1 MLCQWLLMNITVTVK
16 YVLVGN
22 DATVAR
28 RADDDIGVKAPIVI
42 EYAVDKNIISVL
54 NGGLNRLD

>member
-1 MLCQWLLMNITVTVK
+1 MNITVTVK

-28 RADDDIGVKAPIVI
+28 RADDDIVVKVPVAV
-42 EYAVDKNIISVL
+42 EYAVDKNIVSVL